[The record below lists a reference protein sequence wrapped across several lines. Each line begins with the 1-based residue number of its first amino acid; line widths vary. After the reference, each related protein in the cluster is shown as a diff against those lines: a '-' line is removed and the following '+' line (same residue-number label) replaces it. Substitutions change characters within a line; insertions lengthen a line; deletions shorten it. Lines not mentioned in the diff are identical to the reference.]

1 MRLCGPELAEEL
13 LGLMG
18 DDKNE
23 KGLKEK
29 LEKLSREQL
38 LDLIETLCGI
48 SEAQSM
54 LKLMVSPSKR
64 DIDRAL
70 NKFSTRC
77 EIYMC
82 NSCNIRDYDRMC
94 AALEPLYAAYKYAD
108 AKMSAYIIYGIHSA
122 LYDNDILE
130 QEYSD
135 IMADLLWD
143 LETTLKTS
151 PDVFTEEE
159 RQRYLTIVQE

>member
-1 MRLCGPELAEEL
+1 MQ
-13 LGLMG
+13 
-18 DDKNE
+18 

-38 LDLIETLCGI
+38 LDLLKTLCGI
-48 SEAQSM
+48 SEAQNM
-54 LKLMVSPSKR
+54 LKLMASPSKR

-70 NKFSTRC
+70 GKFCARC

-82 NSCNIRDYDRMC
+82 NSCNMRDYDRMC

-108 AKMSAYIIYGIHSA
+108 AKVSAYIIYGIHSA

-135 IMADLLWD
+135 IMADLLGD
-143 LETTLKTS
+143 LETILKAS
-151 PDVFTEEE
+151 PDVFTEED
-159 RQRYLTIVQE
+159 RQRYLNIVPE